1 MMIISDF
8 EIEYNSNFWLYMII
22 FLVNLY
28 FLLEVCIKVM
38 VINFI
43 VMLDGL

>member
-1 MMIISDF
+1 MLIGDV
-8 EIEYNSNFWLYMII
+8 EIEYNSNFWLYMSI

-28 FLLEVCIKVM
+28 FLLEVCIKVV

-43 VMLDGL
+43 VMLEGL

>member
-1 MMIISDF
+1 MLIGDV
-8 EIEYNSNFWLYMII
+8 EIEYNSNFWLYMSIL
-22 FLVNLY
+22 LVNLY

-38 VINFI
+38 VIDFI

>member
-1 MMIISDF
+1 MMIIGDF